1 MYGDQFGKFVLI
13 LGLNGLN
20 ELGVVFKEAV
30 VWHWWGIGFW
40 VKDKNV
46 VLSTELIKFDFKII
60 YELND

>member
-30 VWHWWGIGFW
+30 V
-40 VKDKNV
+40 
-46 VLSTELIKFDFKII
+46 
-60 YELND
+60 